1 MKKVFLLIIFIGA
14 LVFVASNALA
24 APLPPDS
31 QTCSTKFA
39 DRSGE
44 TRSANSWCTGIPDG
58 PYDFCVGDRHYQFSC
73 KGGGLLGSASNCD
86 PTRTSLETCTD
97 SCTNWDC
104 AAGSG
109 CQWGSC
115 EQASLTPP
123 APGETPTPSGPT
135 PPAPGASRQGD
146 TSQLNPPIN
155 AKSFE
160 ELINGIINFVFWIG
174 VAVAPIMILIAGVMY
189 MTAGGDTIKLGKA
202 KSLILY
208 TVIGFT
214 IIMFA
219 RGLIALLESIL
230 GK

>member
-1 MKKVFLLIIFIGA
+1 M
-14 LVFVASNALA
+14 
-24 APLPPDS
+24 
-31 QTCSTKFA
+31 
-39 DRSGE
+39 
-44 TRSANSWCTGIPDG
+44 
-58 PYDFCVGDRHYQFSC
+58 
-73 KGGGLLGSASNCD
+73 
-86 PTRTSLETCTD
+86 
-97 SCTNWDC
+97 
-104 AAGSG
+104 
-109 CQWGSC
+109 
-115 EQASLTPP
+115 
-123 APGETPTPSGPT
+123 
-135 PPAPGASRQGD
+135 
-146 TSQLNPPIN
+146 NPPIN